1 MRINWNYIKAFVLL
15 VLVVFLYAFS
25 LERSAKRNLAEVSVE
40 FLGEN
45 NLYITQETVNKL
57 LIQNQAQVTS
67 VPKETLDLNELES
80 ALNSNT
86 MIKSAEVYLTVDGTV
101 KADVKQRNPIARV
114 HGDESYYID
123 DQGLVMPLSEN
134 HSAHVPLVTGSIKAD
149 ELGNVFLMATKI
161 NEDAFLKKHI
171 VEVNQSDNGN
181 IVLISRVL
189 GFKIHVGDLKSLDK
203 KINNF
208 KAFYQKARKDNVLDK
223 YSKVS
228 LQFVNQVV
236 CTKK

>member
-25 LERSAKRNLAEVSVE
+25 SDRNANRNLAEVSVE

-80 ALNSNT
+80 ALNSNA
-86 MIKSAEVYLTVDGTV
+86 MIKSAEVYVTVDGVV
-101 KADVKQRNPIARV
+101 KADVEQRNPIARV
-114 HGDESYYID
+114 YGDESCYID
-123 DQGLVMPLSEN
+123 DEGFKMPLSAN
-134 HSAHVPLVTGSIKAD
+134 HSAHVPLVTGRITA
-149 ELGNVFLMATKI
+149 ENLEHVFLMATKI
-161 NEDAFLKKHI
+161 YEDAFLKKHI
-171 VEVNQSDNGN
+171 VQIHQTDAGD
-181 IVLISRVL
+181 IVLSARAL
-189 GFKIHVGDLKSLDK
+189 DFKIHIGDLKSLDK

-208 KAFYQKARKDNVLDK
+208 KAFYQKARKDNVLEK
-223 YSKVS
+223 YSKVN

>member
-25 LERSAKRNLAEVSVE
+25 LERNANRNLAKVSVE

-80 ALNSNT
+80 VLNSNA
-86 MIKSAEVYLTVDGTV
+86 MIKSAEVYLTVDGVV
-101 KADVKQRNPIARV
+101 KADVEQRSPIARV
-114 HGDESYYID
+114 YGDESYYID
-123 DQGLVMPLSEN
+123 DQGLVMPLSAN
-134 HSAHVPLVTGSIKAD
+134 YSARVPLVTGNIKAD
-149 ELGNVFLMATKI
+149 NLENVFIMATKI
-161 NEDAFLKKHI
+161 YEDAFLKKHI
-171 VEVNQSDNGN
+171 VQINQSDNGD
-181 IVLISRVL
+181 IILSARAL
-189 GFKIHVGDLKSLDK
+189 SFKIHVGDLNSLDK

-208 KAFYQKARKDNVLDK
+208 KAFYQKARKDNVLEK
-223 YSKVS
+223 YSKVN